1 VFFDFRAGWL
11 LILTASTSL
20 GSDLDQPVN
29 AWLTTRPPSRD
40 WEEWLNLQL
49 QPSSIWVEVT
59 TAFDTR
65 QETVS
70 LKPAQPGPI
79 AFKVS
84 Y

>member
-1 VFFDFRAGWL
+1 VQETVRVS
-11 LILTASTSL
+11 IASNIVE
-20 GSDLDQPVN
+20 GSARSSEV
-29 AWLTTRPPSRD
+29 
-40 WEEWLNLQL
+40 
-49 QPSSIWVEVT
+49 QPSSIWVELT